1 MAFLI
6 ALTTARSNISHISK
20 TARDCQWQFS
30 HFHILPAELWCLNN
44 MEECHSPPIISH
56 VHGSA
61 VTARTRALLRIRS
74 KAATKPHMTERVD
87 LTADR
92 RLSGSPGQTGA

>member
-30 HFHILPAELWCLNN
+30 HLRILPAELWCLNN

-61 VTARTRALLRIRS
+61 VTARTRALLRAPKRL
-74 KAATKPHMTERVD
+74 AAHDRTG
-87 LTADR
+87 LTTDR
-92 RLSGSPGQTGA
+92 RLSGSPKRELEG